1 MYSIIQLAAII
12 LFLVSFFVPPMWLWG
27 HVAAVFLFFMASMSA
42 RNSTRQKEIL
52 RELQRKTKSNEG
64 DMSPNKKW
72 NNLFFAMGIVACLA
86 LILIATQK
94 ESDQLLHP
102 FSSDS
107 EKSPLYA
114 EEPKDIETAYQRG
127 VRALN
132 VKQYAE
138 AEKWFRQA
146 ASGGMSAAQF
156 SLGNLYENGFGL
168 PKDGIQACYWYRVAA
183 DNKNVDAEK
192 ALERPVKAEN
202 GEPSTWQVENC

>member
-1 MYSIIQLAAII
+1 M
-12 LFLVSFFVPPMWLWG
+12 PPMWLWG

-42 RNSTRQKEIL
+42 RNATRQKEIL
-52 RELQRKTKSNEG
+52 RELQRNSKNNEE
-64 DMSPNKKW
+64 DISPNKTW

-94 ESDQLLHP
+94 EPDQLSHL
-102 FSSDS
+102 FSSDL

-114 EEPKDIETAYQRG
+114 KDPKDIETAYQRG
-127 VRALN
+127 RQAFN
-132 VKQYAE
+132 VKHYAE

-146 ASGGMSAAQF
+146 AVGGMSAAQF

-183 DNKNVDAEK
+183 DNKNIDAEK
-192 ALERPVKAEN
+192 ALERHVKDEN